1 MELALPLPIR
11 GLVIGFTIAMAV
23 GPITLLVVR
32 RTIDHGGIYGFAS
45 GLGVATADAT
55 YGAIAAFGLTAITSL
70 LISNHTLLG
79 LLGGVVIV
87 LLGIRIARST
97 ATGPATDGGRP
108 GLAGA
113 FASIYALTMTNPL
126 TIVLYAGVFAGIGL
140 ASGASFADA
149 AVLTLAVWAG
159 STLWWVVLCSVV
171 AWLRGRV
178 SPTALLWVN
187 RVSGAALVVFGVLAV
202 ISALRPAAGT

>member
-1 MELALPLPIR
+1 VELALPLPIR
-11 GLVIGFTIAMAV
+11 GLIIGFTIAAAV

-70 LISNHTLLG
+70 LVSNHTLLG
-79 LLGGVVIV
+79 LIGGAVIV
-87 LLGIRIARST
+87 FLGIRIARSHP
-97 ATGPATDGGRP
+97 TGPAPDAERP

-140 ASGASFADA
+140 VAGSSFLDA

-159 STLWWVVLCSVV
+159 STLWWVLLCSVV

-178 SPTALLWVN
+178 STTALLWVN
-187 RVSGAALVVFGVLAV
+187 RVSGAALVVFGALAV
-202 ISALRPAAGT
+202 ISAFRP

>member
-1 MELALPLPIR
+1 VELALPLPIR
-11 GLVIGFTIAMAV
+11 GLIIGFTIAAAV

-70 LISNHTLLG
+70 LVSNHTLLG
-79 LLGGVVIV
+79 LIGGAVIV
-87 LLGIRIARST
+87 FLGIRIARSHP
-97 ATGPATDGGRP
+97 TGPAPDAERP

-140 ASGASFADA
+140 AAGSSFLDA

-159 STLWWVVLCSVV
+159 STLWWVLLCSVV

-178 SPTALLWVN
+178 SATALLWVN
-187 RVSGAALVVFGVLAV
+187 RVSGAALVVFGALAV
-202 ISALRPAAGT
+202 ISALRP

>member
-1 MELALPLPIR
+1 MDPAIALR
-11 GLVIGFTIAMAV
+11 GFILGFTIAASV
-23 GPITLLVVR
+23 GPISLLVIR
-32 RTIDHGGIYGFAS
+32 RTLAEGRFYGFVS

-70 LISNHTLLG
+70 LVANHAILG
-79 LLGGVVIV
+79 LVGGVVIV
-87 LLGIRIARST
+87 LLGIRIARSRPS
-97 ATGPATDGGRP
+97 GPAADGERP
-108 GLAGA
+108 GLVGA

-140 ASGASFADA
+140 VAGSSFLDA

-159 STLWWVVLCSVV
+159 STLWWVLLCSVV

-178 SPTALLWVN
+178 STTALLWVN
-187 RVSGAALVVFGVLAV
+187 RVSGAALVLFGALAV
-202 ISALRPAAGT
+202 ISALRP

>member
-1 MELALPLPIR
+1 
-11 GLVIGFTIAMAV
+11 MAV

-55 YGAIAAFGLTAITSL
+55 YGGIAAFGLTAITSVL
-70 LISNHTLLG
+70 VANRLVLG
-79 LLGGVVIV
+79 LIGGVVIV
-87 LLGIRIARST
+87 ALGIRIARSRP
-97 ATGPATDGGRP
+97 TGPATDGERP

-140 ASGASFADA
+140 AAGASFADA

-178 SPTALLWVN
+178 SATALLWVN
-187 RVSGAALVVFGVLAV
+187 RASGVALVVFGALAV
-202 ISALRPAAGT
+202 IAALRP

>member
-11 GLVIGFTIAMAV
+11 GLIIGFTIAAAV

-70 LISNHTLLG
+70 LVSNHTLLG
-79 LLGGVVIV
+79 LIGGAVIV
-87 LLGIRIARST
+87 FLGIRIARSHP
-97 ATGPATDGGRP
+97 TGPAPDAERP

-140 ASGASFADA
+140 VAGSSFLDA

-159 STLWWVVLCSVV
+159 STLWWVLLCSVV

-178 SPTALLWVN
+178 STTALLWVN
-187 RVSGAALVVFGVLAV
+187 RVSGAALVVFGALAV
-202 ISALRPAAGT
+202 ISAFRP

>member
-11 GLVIGFTIAMAV
+11 GLVIGFTIAAAV

-55 YGAIAAFGLTAITSL
+55 YGAIAAFGLAAITSL
-70 LISNHTLLG
+70 LVANHAVLG
-79 LLGGVVIV
+79 LVGGVVIV
-87 LLGIRIARST
+87 ALGIRIARSHPS
-97 ATGPATDGGRP
+97 GPATDGERP

-140 ASGASFADA
+140 VAGSSFLDA

-159 STLWWVVLCSVV
+159 STLWWVLLCSVI

-178 SPTALLWVN
+178 STGALLWVN
-187 RVSGAALVVFGVLAV
+187 RLSGAALVLFGVLAV
-202 ISALRPAAGT
+202 ISALRP

>member
-1 MELALPLPIR
+1 LELELPLPVR
-11 GLVIGFTIAMAV
+11 GLIIGFTIAMAV

-55 YGAIAAFGLTAITSL
+55 YGGIAAFGLTAITSVL
-70 LISNHTLLG
+70 VANRLVLG
-79 LLGGVVIV
+79 LIGGVVIV
-87 LLGIRIARST
+87 ALGIRIARSRP
-97 ATGPATDGGRP
+97 TGPATDGERP

-140 ASGASFADA
+140 AAGASFADA

-178 SPTALLWVN
+178 SATALLWVN
-187 RVSGAALVVFGVLAV
+187 RASGVALVVFGALAV
-202 ISALRPAAGT
+202 IAALRP